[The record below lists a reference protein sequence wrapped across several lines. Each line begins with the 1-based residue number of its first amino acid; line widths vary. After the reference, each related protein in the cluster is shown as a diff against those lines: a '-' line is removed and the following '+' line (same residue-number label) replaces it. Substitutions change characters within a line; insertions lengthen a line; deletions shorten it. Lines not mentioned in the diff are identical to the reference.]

1 MTGGTAEGSAVIGIS
16 SEAMINQPVS
26 LCNDLGLHPQETFTT
41 LDAFADDVR

>member
-26 LCNDLGLHPQETFTT
+26 LCNDSGPHPQETSII